1 MIEDVTGV
9 VTNKELG
16 AKKSAQATT
25 TTTRNCGL
33 D

>member
-25 TTTRNCGL
+25 TTRNCGL

>member
-25 TTTRNCGL
+25 TQNCGL

>member
-16 AKKSAQATT
+16 AKKSAQT